1 MKIHHIGYVVK
12 SIEAAAA
19 ALPGLRLVEQVVD
32 PVQQATLALYALDNI
47 NIEFICP
54 AGPQS
59 FTWGFLDKTGGGY
72 HHLCYEADSLEDVD
86 RIIRERRMVKVLGP
100 VPAVLFGGRQ
110 VVFAYA
116 RNKDIVEF
124 LV

>member
-1 MKIHHIGYVVK
+1 MKVHHIGYVVR
-12 SIEAAAA
+12 SIEAAAG
-19 ALPGLRLVEQVVD
+19 ALPGLRLVDKVFD
-32 PVQQATLALYALDNI
+32 PIQQAELALYALDNI

-54 AGPQS
+54 SGEQS
-59 FTWGFLDKTGGGY
+59 FTWRFLDKTGGGY
-72 HHLCYEADSLEDVD
+72 HHLCYEADSLEAVD
-86 RIIRERRMVKVLGP
+86 REIRAHRMVKVLGP

-110 VVFAYA
+110 VVFAYS